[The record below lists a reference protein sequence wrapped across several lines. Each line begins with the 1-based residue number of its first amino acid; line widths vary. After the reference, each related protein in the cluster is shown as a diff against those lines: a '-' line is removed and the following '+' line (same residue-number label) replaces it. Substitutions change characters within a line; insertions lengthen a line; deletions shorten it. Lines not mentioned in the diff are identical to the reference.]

1 LRLLGEEKAD
11 NAIGDDVRFMM
22 LIEQQWWDEGGSGV
36 QGMQEVRS
44 SRTILTILETR
55 EVLKP

>member
-1 LRLLGEEKAD
+1 MKEVVGQA
-11 NAIGDDVRFMM
+11 
-22 LIEQQWWDEGGSGV
+22 GV
-36 QGMQEVRS
+36 QEVRS

>member
-36 QGMQEVRS
+36 QGVQEVRS